1 MIKNRTSKTFFLLDY
16 PIRILLCCY
25 SLLERPAAYQDN
37 NQILFKNAL
46 KDSDLE
52 PELKAVA
59 RMDLE
64 IQRALKFL
72 QISTDLRQLQKR
84 PDVISFHSSKS

>member
-1 MIKNRTSKTFFLLDY
+1 MIKHRMSKTLFLL
-16 PIRILLCCY
+16 RISHSGCY
-25 SLLERPAAYQDN
+25 SLLERPAVYQDN
-37 NQILFKNAL
+37 NQTLLKNAL
-46 KDSDLE
+46 KDSELE
-52 PELKAVA
+52 AELRAVA

-84 PDVISFHSSKS
+84 ADVISLPSR